1 MIEAK
6 WDHLNKRLYENMD
19 KPEIELD
26 IWKSYKGYHR
36 SELNNPNIIEWI
48 QSKRL
53 RALYRAVEPTLQLI
67 QDPSRDVANHR
78 KDINYSPI
86 PWYYKTLLYGIDP
99 NRDRDRPDGQQQGKE
114 RSQKFHPTMR
124 YVLRKDHQQ
133 MKEIWQEYEEFHS
146 QMEQQPED
154 SQPWPY
160 EEKYNKFHKP
170 HQRQWLREQR
180 AITVAQRRRV
190 EIMNEW
196 DRVIWYQQECGSKS
210 WEFITKPGVFHTLV
224 TPHKIRTENPQT
236 EWYCPNNNTC
246 TKKFANWLAL
256 QRHLFSQIN
265 PTSNIHNPQASQ
277 CYIQLPQDDAQ
288 ARAIIE
294 QFGPLQPAT
303 RNCPFGIKSRHGSI
317 NAKVQTCKFCQ
328 NQSQTISVGAKNY
341 YPKLAAYT
349 KNLKKRK

>member
-1 MIEAK
+1 
-6 WDHLNKRLYENMD
+6 
-19 KPEIELD
+19 
-26 IWKSYKGYHR
+26 
-36 SELNNPNIIEWI
+36 
-48 QSKRL
+48 
-53 RALYRAVEPTLQLI
+53 
-67 QDPSRDVANHR
+67 
-78 KDINYSPI
+78 
-86 PWYYKTLLYGIDP
+86 
-99 NRDRDRPDGQQQGKE
+99 
-114 RSQKFHPTMR
+114 
-124 YVLRKDHQQ
+124 

-224 TPHKIRTENPQT
+224 TPHKIRTENPQR
-236 EWYCPNNNTC
+236 EWQCPNNNTC
-246 TKKFANWLAL
+246 AKKYATWLSL
-256 QRHLFSQIN
+256 QRHLFSQIS
-265 PTSNIHNPQASQ
+265 PTSNIQNPQTSQ
-277 CYIQLPQDDAQ
+277 RFIQLPQDDAQ

-294 QFGPLQPAT
+294 QYGPLKPAT
-303 RNCPFGIKSRHGSI
+303 RNCPFGIKSCHGSI

-341 YPKLAAYT
+341 YPKLADFT
-349 KNLKKRK
+349 KKLKKRK

>member
-1 MIEAK
+1 MEEDVKNIVFKATILPILTYGISNFNLSDQNIRMIEAK

-67 QDPSRDVANHR
+67 QDPSR
-78 KDINYSPI
+78 
-86 PWYYKTLLYGIDP
+86 YYKTLLYGIDP

-154 SQPWPY
+154 SKTSFQPDQPDIKHS
-160 EEKYNKFHKP
+160 EPAN
-170 HQRQWLREQR
+170 
-180 AITVAQRRRV
+180 IT
-190 EIMNEW
+190 MF
-196 DRVIWYQQECGSKS
+196 Y
-210 WEFITKPGVFHTLV
+210 P
-224 TPHKIRTENPQT
+224 
-236 EWYCPNNNTC
+236 
-246 TKKFANWLAL
+246 
-256 QRHLFSQIN
+256 
-265 PTSNIHNPQASQ
+265 AS
-277 CYIQLPQDDAQ
+277 
-288 ARAIIE
+288 
-294 QFGPLQPAT
+294 T
-303 RNCPFGIKSRHGSI
+303 R
-317 NAKVQTCKFCQ
+317 
-328 NQSQTISVGAKNY
+328 
-341 YPKLAAYT
+341 
-349 KNLKKRK
+349 